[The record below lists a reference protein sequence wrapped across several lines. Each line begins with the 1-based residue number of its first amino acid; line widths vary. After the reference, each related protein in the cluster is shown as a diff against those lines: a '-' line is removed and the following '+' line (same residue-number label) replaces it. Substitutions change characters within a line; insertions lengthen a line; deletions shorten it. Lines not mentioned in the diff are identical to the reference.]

1 MRAERLTRSLRGAV
15 LGLALASCAWPS
27 PAGAA
32 ADAKTPDAAAAPRV
46 AVAIDDSPVLGA
58 SDARVTI
65 VEFSDFHCPYSA
77 QGTLA
82 LRRLLKLYP
91 NKVRLVFKH
100 FPLGMRFENRASHR
114 GAVAAGAQDRFW
126 DMHEWLFRNQR
137 STGRHGMIEHA
148 RQLGLDVDAFLEAS
162 GGDESRARVQR
173 DLELGRQLQVIAT
186 PTYFVNGTRVVGAQ
200 SLQDWRKLIEQELA
214 VSVPASPR

>member
-1 MRAERLTRSLRGAV
+1 VRAELARVTV
-15 LGLALASCAWPS
+15 LALAIAALASPS
-27 PAGAA
+27 PAPAA
-32 ADAKTPDAAAAPRV
+32 SDAKAAETAPAPRV
-46 AVAIDDSPVLGA
+46 QVAIDDSPVLGRN
-58 SDARVTI
+58 DAAVTI

-100 FPLGMRFENRASHR
+100 YPLGMRFENRMAHR
-114 GAVAAGAQDRFW
+114 GAIAAGAQNKFW

-137 STGRHGMIEHA
+137 AGRHAAIDHA
-148 RQLGLDVDAFLEAS
+148 RELGLDVDAFIEVS
-162 GGDESRARVQR
+162 GSDTSRTRIQR

-200 SLQDWRKLIEQELA
+200 SLQDWRRLIEQELA
-214 VSVPASPR
+214 VSTQSSPR